1 LLWPDI
7 TLTRNVEL
15 GADSD
20 TAIRFAQE
28 TIMAIQETSRPDRG
42 HDRQAVLV
50 TAASMQGAT
59 AEIADAIGKT
69 LAEHGLAA
77 TVTPPGEVSD
87 VDGYDAVILGSA
99 VYTGHWLDAATDLA
113 KRCRPGL
120 VTRPVWLFSSGPVG
134 QPTGKLARAMA
145 RDPVEV
151 PAIRAATG
159 ARDHK
164 MFAGKLDPRSLG
176 GIQRA
181 ALLAFPGLN
190 GDFRDWDKIRQWAD
204 GIAQQLAAASAQR

>member
-1 LLWPDI
+1 MF
-7 TLTRNVEL
+7 EQ
-15 GADSD
+15 DSG
-20 TAIRFAQE
+20 
-28 TIMAIQETSRPDRG
+28 RPDQGRDG
-42 HDRQAVLV
+42 QAVLV
-50 TAASMQGAT
+50 TAASLYGAT
-59 AEIADAIGKT
+59 AEIAELIGKT
-69 LAEHGLAA
+69 LAEHGFAA
-77 TVTPPGEVSD
+77 TVIPPRDVSD
-87 VDGYDAVILGSA
+87 VESYDAVILGSA

-120 VTRPVWLFSSGPVG
+120 ATRPVWLFSSGPVG
-134 QPTGKLARAMA
+134 EPTGKLAQAMA
-145 RDPVEV
+145 SDPVEV

-164 MFAGKLDPRSLG
+164 MFAGKLDPRSMG

-204 GIAQQLAAASAQR
+204 GIAEQLAAPSAHR